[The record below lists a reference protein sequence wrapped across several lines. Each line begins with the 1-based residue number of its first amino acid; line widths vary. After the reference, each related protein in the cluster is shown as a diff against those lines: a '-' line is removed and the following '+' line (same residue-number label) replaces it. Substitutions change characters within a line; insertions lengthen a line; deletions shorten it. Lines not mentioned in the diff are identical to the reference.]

1 MLNQP
6 SSEAQGLII
15 ANDLELLDLKV
26 EDAEED
32 ISSQRPPPRR
42 PACTLLLNPPVH
54 FEEF

>member
-1 MLNQP
+1 M
-6 SSEAQGLII
+6 
-15 ANDLELLDLKV
+15 NDFELLALKV

-32 ISSQRPPPRR
+32 MGSQRPSPRR